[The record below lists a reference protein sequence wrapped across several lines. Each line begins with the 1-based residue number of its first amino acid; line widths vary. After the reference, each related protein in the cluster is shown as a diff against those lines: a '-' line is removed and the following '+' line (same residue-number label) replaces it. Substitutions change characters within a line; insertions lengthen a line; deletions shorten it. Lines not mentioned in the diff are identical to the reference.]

1 MDIPEQCLWFC
12 GHVTAL
18 TGVHCTLLNILTKD
32 FAIPPFQNGC
42 ALDAGDCSASHTH
55 LYGTYEAQRWAGKYI
70 YYCPR
75 GLVFCAVIPQM
86 PGPPAE
92 HCMIIGP
99 VIMTNSLEDPFDDPL
114 NDPDSFA
121 LWLKTAPQ
129 VVPMGGFDFGLLP
142 SSPRPRS
149 RVHELMGLS
158 AEDIKKYGNI

>member
-86 PGPPAE
+86 CITDWPADARATGRALHDYRPGHHDQQPG
-92 HCMIIGP
+92 GP
-99 VIMTNSLEDPFDDPL
+99 V
-114 NDPDSFA
+114 
-121 LWLKTAPQ
+121 
-129 VVPMGGFDFGLLP
+129 
-142 SSPRPRS
+142 
-149 RVHELMGLS
+149 
-158 AEDIKKYGNI
+158 

>member
-1 MDIPEQCLWFC
+1 MKADSI
-12 GHVTAL
+12 VTEAMKEGKL
-18 TGVHCTLLNILTKD
+18 MAWQRD
-32 FAIPPFQNGC
+32 MAFAQ
-42 ALDAGDCSASHTH
+42 A
-55 LYGTYEAQRWAGKYI
+55 
-70 YYCPR
+70 
-75 GLVFCAVIPQM
+75 
-86 PGPPAE
+86 
-92 HCMIIGP
+92 
-99 VIMTNSLEDPFDDPL
+99 L